1 MESMRISGVER
12 HQTIYVD
19 TQSENVWINMHIP
32 NGSAYMSITPV
43 EAQRMIKALEAA
55 IKRIEQYEA
64 KEEARLDAMFD
75 ARYED
80 E

>member
-1 MESMRISGVER
+1 MESIRISGVNTYES
-12 HQTIYVD
+12 VFVS
-19 TQSENVWINMHIP
+19 TQGHNVWINLQVRG
-32 NGSAYMSITPV
+32 GSAYTNITPV

-55 IKRIEQYEA
+55 IKDVEQYEA

-75 ARYED
+75 ARYGD

>member
-1 MESMRISGVER
+1 MESVRISGVER

-19 TQSENVWINMHIP
+19 TQGENVWISLHIT
-32 NGSAYMSITPV
+32 NGSAFMSITPV
-43 EAQRMIKALEAA
+43 EAQRMIQGLEAA
-55 IKRIEQYEA
+55 IKEVERYES

-75 ARYED
+75 ARYGD

>member
-1 MESMRISGVER
+1 MESMRINGVDR

-19 TQSENVWINMHIP
+19 TQGENVWLSLHIP
-32 NGSAYMSITPV
+32 NGSAFMSLTPV
-43 EAQRMIKALEAA
+43 EARRMIKALEAA
-55 IKRIEQYEA
+55 IKAVERYES

-75 ARYED
+75 ARYGD

>member
-1 MESMRISGVER
+1 MESARISGVDR

-19 TQSENVWINMHIP
+19 TQGENVCISLHIP
-32 NGSAYMSITPV
+32 NGSAFMSITPV
-43 EAQRMIKALEAA
+43 EAQRMIGALEAA
-55 IKRIEQYEA
+55 IKKVEQYEA

-75 ARYED
+75 ARYGD

>member
-1 MESMRISGVER
+1 MESARISGVDR

-19 TQSENVWINMHIP
+19 TQGENVWISLHIP
-32 NGSAYMSITPV
+32 NGSAFMSITPV
-43 EAQRMIKALEAA
+43 EAQRMIKALETA
-55 IKRIEQYEA
+55 IKNVEQYEA

-75 ARYED
+75 ARYGD

>member
-1 MESMRISGVER
+1 MESIRIGGVNKYES
-12 HQTIYVD
+12 VFVS
-19 TQSENVWINMHIP
+19 TQGHNVWINLQVRG
-32 NGSAYMSITPV
+32 GSAYTNITPL

-55 IKRIEQYEA
+55 IKDVEQYEA

-75 ARYED
+75 AHDGD

>member
-1 MESMRISGVER
+1 MESARISGVER

-19 TQSENVWINMHIP
+19 TQGENVWVNMHVR
-32 NGSAYMSITPV
+32 NGSCYMSITPV
-43 EAQRMIKALEAA
+43 EAQRMIGALEAA
-55 IKRIEQYEA
+55 IKNVEQYEA

-75 ARYED
+75 ARYGD